1 MFGFKKNTEKKI
13 EPEFTDNYEQNGN
26 EPKDLADILGVQEN
40 DTNITA
46 GVDAIL
52 DESGD
57 ISEEQAGINQN
68 TVDFGAIHPDD
79 EPLDLDSYDEPI
91 MQNSYEEPLAAASLE
106 APEVAPFDE
115 PVPEPEPVFE
125 AEPEP
130 VVDEPAAEPEPV
142 FEAEPEPVV
151 DEPVTEPESVVEE
164 PAAEPKSVV
173 EAQNNAAA
181 VVPAEPENAVPD
193 IDNITAAPAD
203 DEIEDILSDEVG
215 DLSLDD
221 ILGAEEDASL
231 DDILQE
237 ETNTPEDNP
246 IADLQDLAPANPVLE
261 PEPEAEIAKPEDV
274 ILEEPEPAF
283 SEEPQA
289 EVMPEP
295 EQEIAEPEDFVM
307 AEPEPV
313 FEEDS
318 PTEPIEAQKFGVEP
332 ELEAEDVAPEPV
344 AVPEFEPEPVV
355 APVVDEVVT
364 ETAEDVV
371 APEVP
376 ESGFIPAAPV
386 AFVNVADETSAEAK
400 QVEPKA
406 DLWTVEDMGI
416 LSASP
421 KVINDNSGCV
431 TWCGDKYQSD
441 LKIAVDSFQTLKN
454 WSLMIINEFSVPLV
468 DVGSEVVIE
477 KADNVVRYASLVR
490 NGVEKLQIFNQRS
503 YKFVTP
509 QNEFFTVQ
517 GNVICGRIDNSF
529 ALNIRDY
536 VTVALEDKVNKYIH
550 FERPMSGFITGA
562 NGVRVFFANAK
573 GVALTVAG
581 VIPEPEVFEY
591 QPPLKEF
598 DTKACYVFDES
609 SEDQEFTADNRK
621 KILVVNV
628 GASLYGWNVHFDN
641 EAYMSLRDALEY
653 QSRYKQLPSS
663 NGELLHGARKLKF
676 YGIEQLKTRVRVV
689 YYSYGS

>member
-1 MFGFKKNTEKKI
+1 MFGFRKNTEKKA
-13 EPEFTDNYEQNGN
+13 EPEFSDNYEQNGG
-26 EPKDLADILGVQEN
+26 EPKDLADILGAQEN

-68 TVDFGAIHPDD
+68 TVDLSAIHPDD
-79 EPLDLDSYDEPI
+79 EPLDLDSYDEPV
-91 MQNSYEEPLAAASLE
+91 MQNSYDEPLAPAPVEAQEAA
-106 APEVAPFDE
+106 P
-115 PVPEPEPVFE
+115 
-125 AEPEP
+125 
-130 VVDEPAAEPEPV
+130 VDEPMFNAPEPI
-142 FEAEPEPVV
+142 F
-151 DEPVTEPESVVEE
+151 DEPVTEPEPVFNE
-164 PAAEPKSVV
+164 PVAEAEP
-173 EAQNNAAA
+173 EPIFEPQNNAAEE
-181 VVPAEPENAVPD
+181 AEPENVVPD

-203 DEIEDILSDEVG
+203 DGIDDILSDEVG

-237 ETNTPEDNP
+237 KNAEPEDNP
-246 IADLQDLAPANPVLE
+246 IADLQDLSPSEPASE
-261 PEPEAEIAKPEDV
+261 AEPEAEIAAPEDV
-274 ILEEPEPAF
+274 VLEEPEPAF
-283 SEEPQA
+283 AEEPQA

-313 FEEDS
+313 FEEETPS
-318 PTEPIEAQKFGVEP
+318 EPIEAPEVEP
-332 ELEAEDVAPEPV
+332 VSEDVALEP
-344 AVPEFEPEPVV
+344 AAEPEFVPEPVV
-355 APVVDEVVT
+355 APVVDEVVSPV
-364 ETAEDVV
+364 AEEVV
-371 APEVP
+371 APKVP

-406 DLWTVEDMGI
+406 DLWSVEDMGSV
-416 LSASP
+416 SASP
-421 KVINDNSGCV
+421 KVINDNSGFV
-431 TWCGDKYQSD
+431 SWCGDKYQSD
-441 LKIAVDSFQTLKN
+441 LKVVVDSFKN
-454 WSLMIINEFSVPLV
+454 LADWSLTVINEFSVPLI

-477 KADNVVRYASLVR
+477 KADSVVRYASLVR

-509 QNEFFTVQ
+509 QNDFFTVQ

-536 VTVALEDKVNKYIH
+536 ISVALEDKANKYIR
-550 FERPMSGFITGA
+550 FERPMSGFINGT
-562 NGVRVFFANAK
+562 NGVRVFFANAR

-581 VIPEPEVFEY
+581 VVSEPEVFEY

-609 SEDQEFTADNRK
+609 SDDQEFTADNRK

-653 QSRYKQLPSS
+653 QSRYKQLPSP
-663 NGELLHGARKLKF
+663 NGELLHGARKFKF

-689 YYSYGS
+689 YYSYS

>member
-1 MFGFKKNTEKKI
+1 MFGFKKNADSRI
-13 EPEFTDNYEQNGN
+13 EPEFTDNYEQNAN
-26 EPKDLADILGVQEN
+26 EPKDLADILGAQEN

-52 DESGD
+52 DENSD
-57 ISEEQAGINQN
+57 ISEEQTGINQN
-68 TVDFGAIHPDD
+68 TVDFSTIQPND

-91 MQNSYEEPLAAASLE
+91 MQNSYKEPPLSEPTLE
-106 APEVAPFDE
+106 TSSMKQQV
-115 PVPEPEPVFE
+115 EPVFE
-125 AEPEP
+125 APNN
-130 VVDEPAAEPEPV
+130 VVD
-142 FEAEPEPVV
+142 
-151 DEPVTEPESVVEE
+151 VTAPDMSESV
-164 PAAEPKSVV
+164 
-173 EAQNNAAA
+173 
-181 VVPAEPENAVPD
+181 VPD
-193 IDNITAAPAD
+193 IDNINALPAD
-203 DEIEDILSDEVG
+203 DEVEDILADEVG
-215 DLSLDD
+215 DLSLDE
-221 ILGAEEDASL
+221 ILGAEKDASL

-237 ETNTPEDNP
+237 ETKAPEDNP
-246 IADLQDLAPANPVLE
+246 IADLQDLAQANPELE

-274 ILEEPEPAF
+274 ILEEPESAF

-289 EVMPEP
+289 GVMPEP
-295 EQEIAEPEDFVM
+295 EQEIADPEDFVM

-313 FEEDS
+313 FAEDNQA
-318 PTEPIEAQKFGVEP
+318 ELEASVEP
-332 ELEAEDVAPEPV
+332 EV
-344 AVPEFEPEPVV
+344 VPM
-355 APVVDEVVT
+355 VDEVVT

-386 AFVNVADETSAEAK
+386 AFVSVADETSAEAK

-421 KVINDNSGCV
+421 KVINDNSGFV

-441 LKIAVDSFQTLKN
+441 LKIAVESFQALKN
-454 WSLMIINEFSVPLV
+454 WSLMVINEFSVPLV
-468 DVGSEVVIE
+468 DIGSEVVIE

-536 VTVALEDKVNKYIH
+536 VTVALEDKVNKYIR
-550 FERPMSGFITGA
+550 FERPMSGFISGV
-562 NGVRVFFANAK
+562 NGVKVFFANAK

-581 VIPEPEVFEY
+581 AVPEMEIFEY

-598 DTKACYVFDES
+598 DTKTSYVFDEN
-609 SEDQEFTADNRK
+609 SEEQEFVANGRK
-621 KILVVNV
+621 KILVANT
-628 GASLYGWNVHFDN
+628 GTSLYGWNVHFDN

-653 QSRYKQLPSS
+653 QYRYKQLPSS
-663 NGELLHGARKLKF
+663 NGELIHGARKFKF
-676 YGIEQLKTRVRVV
+676 YGIEQLKARERVV
-689 YYSYGS
+689 YYSYGG